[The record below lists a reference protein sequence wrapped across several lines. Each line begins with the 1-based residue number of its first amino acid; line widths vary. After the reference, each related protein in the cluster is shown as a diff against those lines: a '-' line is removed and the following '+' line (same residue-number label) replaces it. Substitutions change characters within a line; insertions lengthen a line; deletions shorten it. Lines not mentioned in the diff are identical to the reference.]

1 MKHLKSYENTTEDDI
16 SKLKKYL
23 VYNDNSTYYY
33 IDTIKYYDK
42 ISNDITCKMI
52 YQYYDK
58 ILNFKSI
65 NSIHTYS
72 PISEY
77 LKDILF
83 TSDNLEECFEF
94 IKQLFILKKYN
105 L

>member
-1 MKHLKSYENTTEDDI
+1 MKHLKSYENTNEDDI
-16 SKLKKYL
+16 SKLKKYI
-23 VYNDNSTYYY
+23 VYDYNSTYY
-33 IDTIKYYDK
+33 IDIIQHYSKV
-42 ISNDITCKMI
+42 SNDITCKMI

-58 ILNFKSI
+58 TQYFKKMY
-65 NSIHTYS
+65 SIHTYS
-72 PISEY
+72 TSEY
-77 LKDILF
+77 LEDVLF